1 MYLFRSEG
9 VQHEHERDGED
20 MGTVSI
26 DARSVDA
33 SERRVQLGGS
43 SHAARSSNEAPEPDE
58 SDAVG
63 NGRRRVRGAL
73 YPTSAEHQEGNG
85 RRFPPEDAELRGQI
99 LKLGCPKGKRNSKSG
114 KQSARCKRRVT
125 FAL

>member
-1 MYLFRSEG
+1 
-9 VQHEHERDGED
+9 

-43 SHAARSSNEAPEPDE
+43 SHAARSSNEDPEPDE

-63 NGRRRVRGAL
+63 NEGRIRGAL
-73 YPTSAEHQEGNG
+73 YPTSAEDQEGNG
-85 RRFPPEDAELRGQI
+85 RRFPPQDAEPRGQI
-99 LKLGCPKGKRNSKSG
+99 LKLGYFPKGKRNTKSG
-114 KQSARCKRRVT
+114 KKSARCKRRVT

>member
-1 MYLFRSEG
+1 
-9 VQHEHERDGED
+9 

-43 SHAARSSNEAPEPDE
+43 SHAARSTNEGPEPDE

-63 NGRRRVRGAL
+63 NGGRVRGAL
-73 YPTSAEHQEGNG
+73 YPTSAENQEGNG
-85 RRFPPEDAELRGQI
+85 RQFPPEDAELRGQI
-99 LKLGCPKGKRNSKSG
+99 LKLSCPKGKRNKSG
-114 KQSARCKRRVT
+114 KKSARCKRRVT